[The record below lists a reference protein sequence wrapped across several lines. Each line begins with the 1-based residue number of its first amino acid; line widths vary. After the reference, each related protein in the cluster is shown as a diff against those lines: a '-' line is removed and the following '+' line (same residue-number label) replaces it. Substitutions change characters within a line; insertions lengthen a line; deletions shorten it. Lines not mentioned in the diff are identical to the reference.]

1 MKMRVRLTYLALLLL
16 TLCGVGRVAAQPRAG
31 KGCVETEIHFR
42 WDSAVL
48 DTTYLTNPT
57 ALGQLSERI
66 HALGSLIDSV
76 VIVSHA
82 SPEGTQLHNKRLS
95 ERRAATMRRYML
107 AEYPQLSDRLRVSS
121 AGESWAQ
128 LRHRIASDQRLSN
141 QSIERLLAILDDP
154 TTSIDTK
161 KWRIE
166 RDPVRW
172 YLYTTHYPQIRNSMI
187 CLVYF
192 HDVKRVEPLAVEASQ
207 PTAPLRATELSAV
220 PMQIQRDTLTVA
232 VKSNLLYDAATAL
245 NFEIEVPIGNHWSVA
260 AENLFPWWE
269 KGNKYCF
276 QIWEMG
282 IEGRYWFREN
292 RYHNHKLQGWFVGP
306 YVMSGKYDLQWKN
319 DLNYQGEFYSAGLSA
334 GYAMPISR
342 RLNLEFSLSVGYL
355 STAYRHYFHADD
367 YSELFHD
374 GKSGRTGYFGPTKVK
389 IALVWPLHIPYK
401 KGGRR

>member
-1 MKMRVRLTYLALLLL
+1 MRIRLTYFALLLL
-16 TLCGVGRVAAQPRAG
+16 TLCGVGRVAAQSRAG
-31 KGCVETEIHFR
+31 KGCAETEIHFR
-42 WDSAVL
+42 WDSAEL
-48 DTTYLTNPT
+48 DTTYLTNQT
-57 ALGQLSERI
+57 ALRQLAERSKES
-66 HALGSLIDSV
+66 GSLIDSV

-82 SPEGTQLHNKRLS
+82 SPEGAQRHNKRLAA
-95 ERRAATMRRYML
+95 RRAATMQHYML
-107 AEYPQLSDRLRVSS
+107 AHYPQLADRLRVSA
-121 AGESWAQ
+121 AGESWLQ
-128 LRHRIASDQRLSN
+128 LRHLVANDKRLSDR
-141 QSIERLLAILDDP
+141 SIERLLAILDDP
-154 TTSIDTK
+154 TTSVDTK

-192 HDVKRVEPLAVEASQ
+192 HDVKRVEPLAVEVPQ
-207 PTAPLRATELSAV
+207 PTAPLRAMEGVAVSTLPEL
-220 PMQIQRDTLTVA
+220 QRDTLTVA

-269 KGNKYCF
+269 KDNKYCF

-292 RYHNHKLQGWFVGP
+292 HYHNHKLQGWFVGP

-319 DLNYQGEFYSAGLSA
+319 DLNYQGEFYSVGLSA
-334 GYAMPISR
+334 GYAMPISK

-355 STAYRHYFHADD
+355 STAYRHYFHAGD